1 MEEGFTKRE
10 KLVGFFLLLIVIVTK
25 LTFLVI
31 LHGKGWWED
40 YREFKIELDT
50 GYNLQQGSLVKMF
63 NTDIGKVTKMAII
76 FHKKTRT
83 HDVIA
88 DIRVLADYANQIR
101 RDAVAEVV
109 KPLPLFGSPYIV
121 IIPGV
126 GSELS
131 AHATIPLRKG
141 KEITDKLADLFNKE
155 NLEQVKTILTNLTLL
170 SSQLQADEKN
180 WNATLKHVDEV
191 MLSLLKSKGTL
202 GELLM
207 RRDFANRMNN
217 TLENMDRVLKE
228 VNEFATGLKPVNK
241 NLEELTK
248 NLNREVGTLRSILAD
263 IKAGSPDFPRLM
275 KSATEF
281 SEEGTATV
289 EAIKANPLVRMG
301 LPKAKKG
308 KSLHVEPRHVQ

>member
-10 KLVGFFLLLIVIVTK
+10 KLVGFFLLLIVVITK
-25 LTFLVI
+25 LTLLLIVQ
-31 LHGKGWWED
+31 GKGWFES
-40 YREFKIELDT
+40 YRSFNIKLDT
-50 GYNLQQGSLVKMF
+50 GHNLQQGSLVKMY
-63 NTDIGKVTKMAII
+63 NTDIGKVTKMSI
-76 FHKKTRT
+76 TRKGNN
-83 HDVIA
+83 IPEIKA
-88 DIRVLADYANQIR
+88 DIRVLKAYAEQIR
-101 RDAVAEVV
+101 KDAVAEVV
-109 KPLPLFGSPYIV
+109 KPLPFFGSPYIE
-121 IIPGV
+121 IKPGV
-126 GSELS
+126 LDTELTE
-131 AHATIPLRKG
+131 HATIPFKEG
-141 KEITDKLADLFNKE
+141 KEFTDSVAKLFDEK
-155 NLEQVKTILTNLTLL
+155 NLKRVQTILTNLTLL

-180 WNATLKHVDEV
+180 WNATMKHVDEV

-248 NLNREVGTLRSILAD
+248 NMNREVGTLRSILAD
-263 IKAGSPDFPRLM
+263 IKAGSPEFPRLM

-281 SEEGTATV
+281 SEEGTATAQ
-289 EAIKANPLVRMG
+289 AIKANPLVRMG

-308 KSLHVEPRHVQ
+308 ESLHVEPRHVQ

>member
-308 KSLHVEPRHVQ
+308 ESLHVEPRHVQ